1 MADAVETVHPKRKIG
16 LAAILIPIAVLSVCG
31 GALFSF
37 SQYAVVSR
45 VVQTASNVVPVS
57 GGGAAA
63 AAAGSEAGASDD
75 DADEASG
82 EPVEFGFFHEITGM
96 TINPAG
102 TNGSRYLL
110 VNAAL
115 EAEGEETIAQIGE
128 REFVVRDALIG
139 VMSRRTVPEL
149 ADITLRTALKD
160 SLIASV
166 NGVLDE
172 GEVSRLYFTQ
182 YVMQ

>member
-1 MADAVETVHPKRKIG
+1 MTDAVETVQPKRKIG
-16 LAAILIPIAVLSVCG
+16 LAAVLVPIAVLSVCG

-45 VVQTASNVVPVS
+45 VVQTAANVVPTS
-57 GGGAAA
+57 GAASGTSMA
-63 AAAGSEAGASDD
+63 VAPSDD
-75 DADEASG
+75 AEAEEDG
-82 EPVEFGFFHEITGM
+82 EPIEFGFFHEITGM

-115 EAEGEETIAQIGE
+115 EADDEKTIAQIQE
-128 REFVVRDALIG
+128 REFVVRDRLIG

-149 ADITLRTALKD
+149 ADITLREALKD
-160 SLIASV
+160 SLLTSINAV
-166 NGVLDE
+166 VDE
-172 GEVSRLYFTQ
+172 GSVSQLYFTQ